1 MLTFSSA
8 EVCNV
13 LALVVP
19 TVVSSDVADVSIVEF
34 IVLVPGLE

>member
-13 LALVVP
+13 LALVVS
-19 TVVSSDVADVSIVEF
+19 TVVSSDVADVSVVEF
-34 IVLVPGLE
+34 IVLVAGLE